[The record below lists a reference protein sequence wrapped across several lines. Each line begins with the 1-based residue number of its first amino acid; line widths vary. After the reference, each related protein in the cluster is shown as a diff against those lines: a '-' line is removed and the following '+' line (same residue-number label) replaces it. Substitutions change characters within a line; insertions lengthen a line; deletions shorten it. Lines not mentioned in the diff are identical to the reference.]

1 MAETTT
7 ANNGWTM
14 PDPGASA
21 NTWGATLNA
30 TTQKIDAAMAAIQT
44 GKVTVAGAPVKI
56 AGTSDIGDVK
66 MFAGPTPPAGWL
78 VCNGAS
84 LATTGTYAPLFAV
97 LGYAFGGSGANFSL
111 PDLRSRFPMGA
122 GALGAV
128 GGEATHLL
136 TAAEMPS
143 HAHSI
148 TDVAHNHGVNQ
159 WAHAHNIAT
168 GGHSHGVNDPGHT
181 HTYATLG
188 GGVNIQP
195 GSGGNMSNTGSTGAS
210 GTGISIQAAGNL
222 GGNTDAQTSAVSLNA
237 SGTGLS
243 ATNANGGGAAH
254 NNLPPY
260 QQINFVIRFQ

>member
-7 ANNGWTM
+7 ANYGWTM

-30 TTQKIDAAMAAIQT
+30 TTQKVDAAMAAIQT
-44 GKVTVAGAPVKI
+44 GMVTVAGVPTKI

-66 MFAGPTPPAGWL
+66 MFAGPTPPANWL
-78 VCNGAS
+78 LCNGAQID
-84 LATTGTYAPLFAV
+84 TTVYAKLFAV
-97 LGYAFGGSGANFSL
+97 IGNTFGGVGSAGNFKL

-122 GALGAV
+122 GTPGAV

-136 TAAEMPS
+136 TTAEMPS

-148 TDVAHNHGVNQ
+148 TDVAHNHGINQ
-159 WAHAHNIAT
+159 SVH
-168 GGHSHGVNDPGHT
+168 GHGDPGHTHGVNDPTHAHT
-181 HTYATLG
+181 VPRVSLG
-188 GGVNIQP
+188 SGVNLQP
-195 GSGGNMSNTGSTGAS
+195 GSGFNQVNDIGTTANA
-210 GTGISIQAAGNL
+210 TGISIQAAGTGIQPANA
-222 GGNTDAQTSAVSLNA
+222 NISLNA

-243 ATNANGGGAAH
+243 ATNAAGGGAAH

-260 QQINFVIRFQ
+260 QQINFVIRYQ